1 MKMGTGPIFLHF
13 FILPVIKMGPV
24 PIFNCRYNQK
34 WDKKRRNV
42 AGFVP
47 K

>member
-1 MKMGTGPIFLHF
+1 MGPGRIFLHF
-13 FILPVIKMGPV
+13 FILPVIKMGPG
-24 PIFNCRYNQK
+24 PIFWQK
-34 WDKKRRNV
+34 IGKL